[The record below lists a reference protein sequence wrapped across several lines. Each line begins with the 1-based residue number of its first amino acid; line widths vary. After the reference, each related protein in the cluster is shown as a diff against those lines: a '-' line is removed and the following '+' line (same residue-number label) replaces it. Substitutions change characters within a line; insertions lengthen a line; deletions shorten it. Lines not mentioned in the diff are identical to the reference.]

1 MLDIDV
7 AMVCKA
13 LTDPDL
19 LGITVERGLMMLNKK
34 YNYSEWHK
42 EET

>member
-19 LGITVERGLMMLNKK
+19 LGISAERELTMLNKK
-34 YNYSEWHK
+34 L
-42 EET
+42 